1 LETTEAYISLT
12 DLQLI
17 GLLKKDDELA
27 FAEIYKRY
35 AGALTGFAASK
46 LFDLEDA
53 RDIIHDLF
61 VKLWENKNQLQVDR
75 DLKAYLFTMIRYSVI
90 DKIRKNITR
99 KEYAVMVQS
108 LSDLHAATI
117 EQQIAV
123 KELQQNIQKSLN
135 ELSPR
140 VKEIYLLSRE
150 QNRSIPE
157 IATQLQL
164 SEQTVKNQLSTAL
177 KHLRQSLAVISAFVF
192 IHWFR

>member
-1 LETTEAYISLT
+1 MKSTKAYIFFT
-12 DLQLI
+12 DLELI
-17 GLLKKDDELA
+17 DLLKKDDEHA

-35 AGALTGFAASK
+35 AEALTGFATSK

-61 VKLWENKNQLQVDR
+61 VKLWENKKQLQVDR
-75 DLKAYLFTMIRYSVI
+75 DLKAYLFTLIRYGVI

-99 KEYAVMVQS
+99 KEYAVMIQG
-108 LSDLHAATI
+108 LSDLQATTI
-117 EQQIAV
+117 EQQIAA
-123 KELQQNIQKSLN
+123 KELQQNIQRSLD

-150 QNRSIPE
+150 ENRSIPE
-157 IATQLQL
+157 IASQLQL

-177 KHLRQSLAVISAFVF
+177 KHLRQSLATILAFTF